1 MQNSISKGL
10 DGWKFYSTADITYN
24 SICGEN
30 KPTLVGGIGEINY
43 GKQYRQGN
51 RIYVAGKLDIEGK
64 EQIKRVYSPYGIS
77 PTLSTMQGGQQQP
90 KVIVNIEWNPSFIEI
105 DRSDLHERR

>member
-30 KPTLVGGIGEINY
+30 KPTLVGGIGESNY

-51 RIYVAGKLDIEGK
+51 RVYSSENTAMACLSQPIGNLGGNSYLYLVDDTYKSR
-64 EQIKRVYSPYGIS
+64 QPRVYKEKSPSIRAARHDF
-77 PTLSTMQGGQQQP
+77 
-90 KVIVNIEWNPSFIEI
+90 KVIQN
-105 DRSDLHERR
+105 ERK